1 MGLSADSGLLIVQ
14 VVPGSA
20 ADHAGLHGGSERAY
34 VGNTPIMLGGDL
46 IVAIDGQ
53 PIAEQQDLPHVM
65 QNHRAGDEVTV
76 TVYRGK
82 KRMDVKVVLGEAKG
96 TA

>member
-1 MGLSADSGLLIVQ
+1 
-14 VVPGSA
+14 VPGSA
-20 ADHAGLHGGSERAY
+20 AERAGLHGGNERAY
-34 VGNTPIMLGGDL
+34 VGNTAIMLGGDL

-53 PIAEQQDLPHVM
+53 PIVEQQDLPHVM

-96 TA
+96 AA

>member
-1 MGLSADSGLLIVQ
+1 VTSLFGF
-14 VVPGSA
+14 
-20 ADHAGLHGGSERAY
+20 
-34 VGNTPIMLGGDL
+34 DL
-46 IVAIDGQ
+46 
-53 PIAEQQDLPHVM
+53 
-65 QNHRAGDEVTV
+65 RAGDEVTV